1 MSSASA
7 ESEGAPS
14 ESAEAGAPAESRDA
28 ARRSGASASRD
39 AMRRTKNP
47 KKGVDL
53 LLPVDYLS
61 PALAQKMARNGHLS
75 ALSQGVLDA
84 PVAFPTPEMES
95 LSNASANAASAAGKK
110 NIESVLYA
118 SDALAGTDASDLAG
132 GGKVAPGVFTP
143 SFPVTHDFEYA
154 KSPTPVFVMLPL
166 DVISRDGALQHR
178 QALEISLRTLKKI
191 GVEGV
196 MTDVWW
202 GIVERDGPE
211 TYDWTA
217 YLELLDMVERAG
229 LKLNA
234 VMSFHACGANVGDY
248 FKVTLPQWVLD
259 AAAAD
264 PDLFFTDQYGYRNP
278 ECISLWADNA
288 MTLNGR
294 TPLECY
300 RDFMA
305 SFRDAVAREGF
316 AETLSEVSVG
326 CGPCG
331 ELRYPAYPENKIS
344 PNSSQWQF
352 PGIGEFQCYDQR
364 ALGNLARAGSEAGH
378 IEWGGA
384 GPHDAGGYNNLPH
397 ETGFFRAH
405 EGSWD
410 SEYGQFFLS
419 WYAGEL
425 VEHGDRMLRCA
436 RSVFSRDDERDD
448 GRERE
453 KRTGKSS
460 ASARA
465 AAKGAAEPAPA
476 PRGPALAIKCAGVH
490 WWYNS
495 RSHAAELTAGYFNTR
510 SGDRAPERDG
520 YEPIVA
526 ICGKHGA
533 RLNFTCAEMRDVEHP
548 FFSRCGPE
556 GLLRQIRAAAA
567 RYGVKV
573 AGENAL
579 CRFDQDAYDKIITNC
594 RGEGDDA
601 ELWSAGTLL
610 PPMASFTFLRLS
622 KELFEDDNF
631 SSFVRFVARM
641 ANETGTEVVEAED
654 VVEAEEVLSSLFSA
668 EADLLP
674 GGLRDIRDETS
685 SGFVAAQFSDL

>member
-1 MSSASA
+1 MRRAPAPGAPRAARAERASRWRARTSAANTEDGAVKEKEPEASSGEEEEEEEEEEASAGPGAAAADADVESASA
-7 ESEGAPS
+7 ASFPRAKKMSRKQKKKLSKKTAAAQAKARAAAERNASKNANERGDETRDAVADEDGEGSERSDAAPS
-14 ESAEAGAPAESRDA
+14 ASDSENRNSEFDSSRD
-28 ARRSGASASRD
+28 STS
-39 AMRRTKNP
+39 RTKNP

-75 ALSQGVLDA
+75 ALSQGVGASDA
-84 PVAFPTPEMES
+84 PAAFPTPETES
-95 LSNASANAASAAGKK
+95 PSNAAAEADENKKSAISP
-110 NIESVLYA
+110 SVLYA
-118 SDALAGTDASDLAG
+118 LDVISDRGAGRTSR
-132 GGKVAPGVFTP
+132 P
-143 SFPVTHDFEYA
+143 SFPITHDFEYA

-211 TYDWTA
+211 MYDWTA
-217 YLELLDMVERAG
+217 YLELLDLVQRAG

-248 FKVTLPQWVLD
+248 FKVTLPPWVLE
-259 AAAAD
+259 AASAD

-288 MTLNGR
+288 MTLHGR
-294 TPLECY
+294 TPLESY
-300 RDFMA
+300 RDFMR
-305 SFRDAVAREGF
+305 SFRDAVEREGF
-316 AETLSEVSVG
+316 GDVLSEVSVG

-410 SEYGQFFLS
+410 SEYGQFSCRGTRASS
-419 WYAGEL
+419 WSTATACYS
-425 VEHGDRMLRCA
+425 VRDRCSSERTWQSRLTRLLWTERA
-436 RSVFSRDDERDD
+436 RRRSAFPKKEKK
-448 GRERE
+448 GRE
-453 KRTGKSS
+453 KRRRRNARRATRRATRRPIDLPPGRRWRSSVRACTGGTTAGATPRSS
-460 ASARA
+460 PRGTSTRARA
-465 AAKGAAEPAPA
+465 TAAP
-476 PRGPALAIKCAGVH
+476 
-490 WWYNS
+490 
-495 RSHAAELTAGYFNTR
+495 
-510 SGDRAPERDG
+510 
-520 YEPIVA
+520 
-526 ICGKHGA
+526 
-533 RLNFTCAEMRDVEHP
+533 
-548 FFSRCGPE
+548 
-556 GLLRQIRAAAA
+556 
-567 RYGVKV
+567 
-573 AGENAL
+573 
-579 CRFDQDAYDKIITNC
+579 
-594 RGEGDDA
+594 
-601 ELWSAGTLL
+601 SA
-610 PPMASFTFLRLS
+610 
-622 KELFEDDNF
+622 
-631 SSFVRFVARM
+631 
-641 ANETGTEVVEAED
+641 TGT
-654 VVEAEEVLSSLFSA
+654 SPS
-668 EADLLP
+668 
-674 GGLRDIRDETS
+674 
-685 SGFVAAQFSDL
+685 